1 MKIKLSE
8 LKKFIRESVREMFQ
22 EDDIDWKL
30 VEPMNIKEFWDDTTN
45 GEKQLIHALFSDYNK
60 DVLSYLTTEWDL
72 LSKPVNELTDEE
84 FELIHQVK
92 NDPRVTMISSSED
105 QTLLNLLRNPESLE
119 ELKKLATDWRKG
131 RSVDRALRA
140 ARTQTDTSVN
150 ENRKYKR

>member
-150 ENRKYKR
+150 ENRKYKK

>member
-60 DVLSYLTTEWDL
+60 DVLSYLTTKACIAPLE
-72 LSKPVNELTDEE
+72 
-84 FELIHQVK
+84 
-92 NDPRVTMISSSED
+92 PR
-105 QTLLNLLRNPESLE
+105 LN
-119 ELKKLATDWRKG
+119 
-131 RSVDRALRA
+131 RS
-140 ARTQTDTSVN
+140 
-150 ENRKYKR
+150 